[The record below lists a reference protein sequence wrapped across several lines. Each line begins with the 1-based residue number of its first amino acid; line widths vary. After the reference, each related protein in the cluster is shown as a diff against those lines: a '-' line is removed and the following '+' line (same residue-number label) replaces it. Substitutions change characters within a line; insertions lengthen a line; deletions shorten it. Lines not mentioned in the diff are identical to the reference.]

1 MHELEYI
8 RKVLLE
14 RTKTTMFG
22 SVGMPKYGSFYIH
35 TAHASIEVRYMVNVG
50 RPYIELDA
58 HYHERSKRSRSG
70 LVYDNFV
77 DGIHAWVDNFNQ
89 ECVREYSENLPNL
102 LQSNKD
108 KRNLHNVFLGYYG
121 PQVGKLVG
129 GNFKVGRFTI
139 NMFYTKRVGGDLRVR
154 FHHEDKG
161 VNRDTTVIVNTTDPS
176 WAHST
181 WVIFVKELDYSFK
194 REKEL
199 AVEAA
204 KKAAVAADVGALVVS
219 IQTALESAGFRW
231 VSQNQYKRRGHTL
244 VALPILPNQVQL
256 GSHKTNRTF
265 ASTTKTVCKIENLG
279 QAATLLVTLND
290 L

>member
-1 MHELEYI
+1 
-8 RKVLLE
+8 
-14 RTKTTMFG
+14 
-22 SVGMPKYGSFYIH
+22 
-35 TAHASIEVRYMVNVG
+35 
-50 RPYIELDA
+50 
-58 HYHERSKRSRSG
+58 
-70 LVYDNFV
+70 
-77 DGIHAWVDNFNQ
+77 
-89 ECVREYSENLPNL
+89 
-102 LQSNKD
+102 
-108 KRNLHNVFLGYYG
+108 
-121 PQVGKLVG
+121 
-129 GNFKVGRFTI
+129 
-139 NMFYTKRVGGDLRVR
+139 MFYTKRVGGDLRVR

-176 WAHST
+176 WANST